1 MSAET
6 PDRKT
11 VVKELAKRFGGCG
24 CKDRC
29 EMEQYGEG
37 GNARKPRGR
46 YSVCEREA
54 DRLGVEITKKE
65 TP

>member
-29 EMEQYGEG
+29 EMEQYGDD
-37 GNARKPRGR
+37 GNDRKPRGR
-46 YSVCEREA
+46 FSVCEVEA
-54 DRLGVEITKKE
+54 DHLGVKIPKRVA
-65 TP
+65 P